1 MNIGIPE
8 TDGIFLSEPDEGDI
22 TSYVLHLAD
31 GKVAKNTGVPFPYH
45 AGSAEYFIENAIFEN
60 TAAQLRTNEFLPK
73 PLIFSIRDN
82 LGFAIG
88 VISAKNERRWKAN
101 IGYWLGEP
109 YWGKGIMS
117 KVVASFCRYLFTEE
131 GFEFVRLGAGT
142 TEDNIASRRVLEK
155 NGFFNEGLR
164 RKLYKRD
171 GELIN
176 GVMYGLLKED
186 WASINLGVLRTD
198 HQ

>member
-1 MNIGIPE
+1 MIIAIPE
-8 TDGIFLSEPDEGDI
+8 TDRIFLSEPDKGDI

-31 GKVAKNTGVPFPYH
+31 GKVAKNIGVPSPYH
-45 AGSAEYFIENAIFEN
+45 AGSAEYFIENAIFE
-60 TAAQLRTNEFLPK
+60 NEFLPK

-109 YWGKGIMS
+109 YWGNGIMS

-155 NGFFNEGLR
+155 NGFLNEGLR